1 MIPGGQP
8 PQDQQPGS
16 TPAGSTT
23 PVSAQQGNA
32 RPGGTPQA
40 GPPRQGPRPPDS
52 RPGIVIG
59 RPLGIPVYVSPY
71 WFLIAALFV
80 IFYAS
85 SLKGS
90 VHGSTMRYVVAA
102 AFVVL
107 LYLSVLI
114 HELSH
119 CVVARA
125 FGLPVRR
132 ILLYPLGGF
141 SEIEQEPQTPA
152 REFLVS
158 GAGPLL
164 SLVLAAL
171 GYAIIVTL
179 EPGGIPRILIDQLI
193 LANVLVGV
201 FNLLPGLPLDGGRML
216 RAGVWKLTGK
226 AGTGTIAA
234 AWAGRAIA
242 VALLAVPFAFILRNG
257 ISNGTDGTG
266 HGFIMAN
273 ILWLSVIAAFMWV
286 GAGQSI
292 RVTRVRERLPGL
304 QARRLAR
311 RAIPIPASLPLA
323 EAIRRADA
331 AQARA
336 LVIVDHQDKPI
347 AIVNETAV
355 MATPPARRPWM
366 EAGAL
371 ARTLDPSLV
380 LSADLSGMAL
390 LDAIRRAPATEYLL
404 VEPSGQVYGVL
415 AARDVDHAFAGV

>member
-1 MIPGGQP
+1 M
-8 PQDQQPGS
+8 
-16 TPAGSTT
+16 
-23 PVSAQQGNA
+23 
-32 RPGGTPQA
+32 PQA
-40 GPPRQGPRPPDS
+40 DPSRQDPPPPDS
-52 RPGIVIG
+52 RSGIIIG

-80 IFYAS
+80 VFYAS

-119 CVVARA
+119 CVVARS
-125 FGLPVRR
+125 FNLPVRR

-141 SEIEQEPQTPA
+141 SEIEQEPQTPS

-179 EPGGIPRILIDQLI
+179 QPAGIPRILIDQLI
-193 LANVLVGV
+193 LANVLVGI
-201 FNLLPGLPLDGGRML
+201 FNLLPGLPLDGGRIL

-234 AWAGRAIA
+234 AWAGRALA
-242 VALLAVPFAFILRNG
+242 VALLAVPFGFELGNG
-257 ISNGTDGTG
+257 NGSGADVV
-266 HGFIMAN
+266 N
-273 ILWLSVIAAFMWV
+273 VLWLGVIAAFMWV

-311 RAIPIPASLPLA
+311 RAIPIPANLPLA

-355 MATPPARRPWM
+355 IATPEQRRPWI
-366 EAGAL
+366 EAGTL

-380 LSADLSGMAL
+380 LPADLSGMAL
-390 LDAIRRAPATEYLL
+390 IEAVRRAPASEYLL
-404 VEPSGQVYGVL
+404 IEPSGQVFGVL
-415 AARDVDHAFAGV
+415 ATSDLDHAFAGT